1 MAMRLLH
8 AASVQLDVPLRG
20 VGSVPRDL
28 LDLVSTATLTA
39 WDRLIDAAV
48 THDVDALLL
57 TSDTFDA
64 EASSLAADV
73 ALRQG
78 LEKLA
83 EREIAVF
90 VVPGPR
96 DPLAAWQEIPFLP
109 ENVTIFDSPW
119 DSPVDLS
126 DRGQTKWTIFPASS
140 SGTEAPSPEQDKL
153 RALRKPGSNGPR
165 PVTVGMLWE
174 AEGAVADA
182 GAITTPRAAA
192 LDVLLCSDRSGSSA
206 RPNGEVMIRRQAAPQ
221 GMTPAEIGARGA
233 TLIEADSNRKLSAR
247 LLSLAPIR
255 RERLT
260 ARLEGV
266 RHRDDLCDQ
275 MLARLEELPALPGEE
290 LRIVEWVFEG
300 SSAAWKRLDLSEP
313 ALDEVAQQ
321 LTELTDQPGKL
332 RSLHR
337 AAPLWQESVDEQQIN
352 DLWKDYLSLYDQRPT
367 LDAAELRKLAM
378 ELRPQQAVPDGVWER
393 WLQHV
398 SPQEV
403 ARRARGFGRRWFAG
417 A

>member
-8 AASVQLDVPLRG
+8 AASAQIDVPLRG
-20 VGSVPRDL
+20 TGTIPRDL
-28 LDLVSTATLTA
+28 MDLVSTATLTA

-57 TSDTFDA
+57 SGDTFDA

-78 LEKLA
+78 FEKLA

-90 VVPGPR
+90 VVPGPL
-96 DPLAAWQEIPFLP
+96 DPLSAWQEIPFLP
-109 ENVTIFDSPW
+109 ENVTIFDSAW
-119 DSPVDLS
+119 DSPVDLT
-126 DRGQTKWTIFPASS
+126 DRGKTKWTIFPASGS
-140 SGTEAPSPEQDKL
+140 HADGPPSAAEKLNSTRKSGNE
-153 RALRKPGSNGPR
+153 PR
-165 PVTVGMLWE
+165 SLTVGMLWE
-174 AEGAVADA
+174 ADGLATDPA
-182 GAITTPRAAA
+182 AITTPRAAS
-192 LDVLLCSDRSGSSA
+192 LDLLLCSDRSTA
-206 RPNGEVMIRRQAAPQ
+206 PHRPIADVMIRRQSAPQ

-233 TLIEADSNRKLSAR
+233 TLIEADSNRKLTAR
-247 LLSLAPIR
+247 LLPLAPIR

-266 RHRDDLCDQ
+266 RHRDDLADQ
-275 MLARLEELPALPGEE
+275 MLARLEELPALLGEE
-290 LRIVEWVFEG
+290 LRLVEWVFEG
-300 SSAAWKRLDLSEP
+300 SSAAWKRLELSES
-313 ALDEVAQQ
+313 ALDDVTQA

-337 AAPLWQESVDEQQIN
+337 AAPLWQETPDESQLN
-352 DLWKDYLSLYDQRPT
+352 ELWRDYLSMYDQRPT

-378 ELRPQQAVPDGVWER
+378 ELRPQQAVPDGLWER

-398 SPQEV
+398 TPQEV
-403 ARRARGFGRRWFAG
+403 ARRARGYGRRWFAG

>member
-20 VGSVPRDL
+20 VGTVPRDL

-57 TSDTFDA
+57 SGDTFDA

-78 LEKLA
+78 FEKLA

-90 VVPGPR
+90 VVPGQL
-96 DPLAAWQEIPFLP
+96 DPLTAWQEIPFLP
-109 ENVTIFDSPW
+109 ENVTIFDSAW

-126 DRGQTKWTIFPASS
+126 DRGKTNWTIFPASGS
-140 SGTEAPSPEQDKL
+140 NTDVPPPDVDKL
-153 RALRKPGSNGPR
+153 RALRRPGHEPR
-165 PVTVGMLWE
+165 AITVGMLWE
-174 AEGAVADA
+174 ADGGVAHA
-182 GAITTPRAAA
+182 ETITTPRAAS
-192 LDVLLCSDRSGSSA
+192 LDILLCSERGTTPV
-206 RPNGEVMIRRQAAPQ
+206 RPIADAMIRRQAAPQ
-221 GMTPAEIGARGA
+221 GMSPTETGARGA
-233 TLIEADSNRKLSAR
+233 ALIDADSNRKLSAR
-247 LLSLAPIR
+247 LLPLAAIR

-260 ARLEGV
+260 ARLDGV

-290 LRIVEWVFEG
+290 LRLIEWLFEG
-300 SSAAWKRLDLSEP
+300 TSAAWKRLDLTET
-313 ALDEVAQQ
+313 ALDDVTQSM
-321 LTELTDQPGKL
+321 TELTDQPGKL

-337 AAPLWQESVDEQQIN
+337 TAPLWQEPVDDNQIN
-352 DLWKDYLSLYDQRPT
+352 DLWRDYLHLYDQRPT
-367 LDAAELRKLAM
+367 LDATELRKLAM
-378 ELRPQQAVPDGVWER
+378 ELRPQQAVPDGLWER

-403 ARRARGFGRRWFAG
+403 ARRARGFGRRWFTG

>member
-8 AASVQLDVPLRG
+8 AASVQLDVPLHG
-20 VGSVPRDL
+20 VGTVPRDMV
-28 LDLVSTATLTA
+28 DLVSAATLTA
-39 WDRLIDAAV
+39 WDRIVDAAV

-57 TSDTFDA
+57 TGDTFDA
-64 EASSLAADV
+64 EIGSLAADV

-78 LEKLA
+78 CEKLA

-96 DPLAAWQEIPFLP
+96 DPLSAWQEIPFLP
-109 ENVTIFDSPW
+109 DNVTVFDSEA
-119 DSPVDLS
+119 DAPVELT
-126 DRGQTKWTIFPASS
+126 DRGKTKWVILPVSAGDDATP
-140 SGTEAPSPEQDKL
+140 PELDKL
-153 RALRKPGSNGPR
+153 RLPKKSATDHRA
-165 PVTVGMLWE
+165 VTVGMLWE
-174 AEGAVADA
+174 ADGTAVTGAMASSTRLA
-182 GAITTPRAAA
+182 S
-192 LDVLLCSDRSGSSA
+192 LDLLLCSDRAGSSSRTLSEA
-206 RPNGEVMIRRQAAPQ
+206 QIRRQGSPQ
-221 GMTPAEIGARGA
+221 GMTPFETGPRGA
-233 TLIEADSNRKLSAR
+233 TLIEVDASRKISTR
-247 LLSLAPIR
+247 LLPLAPIR

-266 RHRDDLCDQ
+266 RNRDDLCDQ
-275 MLARLEELPALPGEE
+275 MLAKLEELPVMPGEE
-290 LRIVEWVFEG
+290 LRLVEWLFEG
-300 SSAAWKRLDLSEP
+300 SSPSWKRLDLDEA
-313 ALDEVAQQ
+313 ALDTIADS

-337 AAPLWQESVDEQQIN
+337 AAPLWQDPVDDSQMNE
-352 DLWKDYLSLYDQRPT
+352 LWRDYLSIFDGQPV
-367 LDAAELRKLAM
+367 LDAAELRRLAM

-403 ARRARGFGRRWFAG
+403 ARRTRGFGRRWFAG

>member
-8 AASVQLDVPLRG
+8 AASAQLDVPLRG
-20 VGSVPRDL
+20 TGTIPRDL
-28 LDLVSTATLTA
+28 MDLVSTATLTA

-57 TSDTFDA
+57 SGDTFDA

-78 LEKLA
+78 FEKLA

-90 VVPGPR
+90 VVPGPL
-96 DPLAAWQEIPFLP
+96 DPLSAWQEIPFLP
-109 ENVTIFDSPW
+109 ENVTVFDSAW
-119 DSPVDLS
+119 DSPVDLT
-126 DRGQTKWTIFPASS
+126 DRGKTKWTIFPASGS
-140 SGTEAPSPEQDKL
+140 HADGPPSEAEKL
-153 RALRKPGSNGPR
+153 RSPRKTGNEPR
-165 PVTVGMLWE
+165 SLTVGMLWE
-174 AEGAVADA
+174 ADGIATDPA
-182 GAITTPRAAA
+182 AITTPRAAS
-192 LDVLLCSDRSGSSA
+192 LDLLLCSDRGGASN
-206 RPNGEVMIRRQAAPQ
+206 RPLAEVMIRRQSTLQ
-221 GMTPAEIGARGA
+221 GMTPAEVGARGA
-233 TLIEADSNRKLSAR
+233 TLIEADSNRKLTAR
-247 LLSLAPIR
+247 LLPLAPIR

-266 RHRDDLCDQ
+266 RHRDDLADQ

-290 LRIVEWVFEG
+290 LRLVEWVFEG
-300 SSAAWKRLDLSEP
+300 SSAAWKRLELSEA
-313 ALDEVAQQ
+313 ALDDVAQA

-337 AAPLWQESVDEQQIN
+337 AAPLWQETPDESQLN
-352 DLWKDYLSLYDQRPT
+352 ELWRDYLSMYDQRPT

-378 ELRPQQAVPDGVWER
+378 ELRPQQAVPDGLWER

-398 SPQEV
+398 TPQEV
-403 ARRARGFGRRWFAG
+403 ARRARGYGRRWFAG